1 MDTTTLTRLA
11 HTAAGQFGIV
21 SRDQL
26 LELGVGPD
34 RINRLVYAGLLER
47 VLDGA
52 YRLVSHTESES
63 GRSLAVSLSRPGVAI
78 AGPTAAR
85 LWGFRRV
92 PRDGLVH
99 VIVKPHGQPG
109 RAPWLRTYRTAMLR
123 DEDIV
128 TRADGIRSTS
138 RSRTVVDMVRY
149 ATDSAVVSMIEQG
162 LDQRWFTNEAL
173 HEAAEHTRTPGRP
186 FASRFLGLLDTR
198 LAGGPAGSDWE
209 SVVGEH
215 LARRGM
221 VGIVRQFPLTVRG
234 YGTLRFDLAVPSR
247 RWALEIDVHPSH
259 FSREGAARDK
269 FRDRCCAEIGWLV
282 QRVGEP
288 DLRYRLDATLDSIEQ
303 TLASR
308 PQIDARFRPTG

>member
-109 RAPWLRTYRTAMLR
+109 RAPWLRTYRTAMIR

-128 TRADGIRSTS
+128 TRARRHQVDIEESNGRRHGAIRHRFCRRLDDRAGPRPTMVHRRGAPRGCRAHANPRPPIRVPIPGPPGHTTGGRPCRVRLGIR
-138 RSRTVVDMVRY
+138 
-149 ATDSAVVSMIEQG
+149 
-162 LDQRWFTNEAL
+162 
-173 HEAAEHTRTPGRP
+173 
-186 FASRFLGLLDTR
+186 
-198 LAGGPAGSDWE
+198 
-209 SVVGEH
+209 
-215 LARRGM
+215 RG
-221 VGIVRQFPLTVRG
+221 
-234 YGTLRFDLAVPSR
+234 
-247 RWALEIDVHPSH
+247 
-259 FSREGAARDK
+259 
-269 FRDRCCAEIGWLV
+269 
-282 QRVGEP
+282 
-288 DLRYRLDATLDSIEQ
+288 
-303 TLASR
+303 
-308 PQIDARFRPTG
+308 